1 VATVVEVVAVV
12 PVVVVVVVVAVQVPA
27 ELVTLVLPETP
38 EAQAEL
44 VAIPGAP
51 GAQAVRPEEHQ
62 PEPIAV
68 ARAVSVELAAP
79 ARSGR
84 QASMAKRVITGRQGQ
99 PLR

>member
-12 PVVVVVVVVAVQVPA
+12 PVVVVVVVVAVQALVGLGMLALQATQAGPA
-27 ELVTLVLPETP
+27 GR
-38 EAQAEL
+38 
-44 VAIPGAP
+44 VATPGAP
-51 GAQAVRPEEHQ
+51 GGLEVRPEEHQ

-79 ARSGR
+79 ARLGR